1 MKINNREM
9 WLISSTIM
17 VLLSFIVVL
26 YINKKLPIY
35 KNNAKKIKSISSL
48 VNSANRN
55 INMNKEWID
64 NLEKLQKD
72 LKVFSKSKNSVTPE
86 LMQIIKNIAL
96 KNGVIITKNQ
106 PFKEVPTGD
115 LFEIGINCSWQT
127 NLESIINF
135 LDEIQQNG
143 MKYDV
148 VSLNI
153 SPDGNNPRKL
163 KGNMVIQCAYIR
175 K

>member
-1 MKINNREM
+1 MKNE
-9 WLISSTIM
+9 
-17 VLLSFIVVL
+17 
-26 YINKKLPIY
+26 INKKQEEEL
-35 KNNAKKIKSISSL
+35 KKQAKEKQDSL
-48 VNSANRN
+48 
-55 INMNKEWID
+55 M
-64 NLEKLQKD
+64 
-72 LKVFSKSKNSVTPE
+72 
-86 LMQIIKNIAL
+86 IIKQALDIAL

-106 PFKEVPTGD
+106 PFKEEPTGD
-115 LFEIGINCSWQT
+115 LFEISINCSWQT

-148 VSLNI
+148 ISLNI